1 MSHINFNK
9 NILGSIMDPASLAM
23 GHQIRFAGQTGQRY
37 NLKPLSHQ
45 NFAGEIPSRWG
56 NFALGIQTF
65 GVKQYKES
73 TFSLAYGRRIKQKL
87 LGGVTVNMYSLS
99 IPNYGSATTVGI
111 SLAWQVNLND
121 NIRWGTILHNING
134 PTIGKSKDPLPQLIL
149 SALSFHPTK
158 KISIQIEWEQDTA
171 FAGHLKT
178 GFSFQPKDWLSL
190 HTGFISGTGQVTGA
204 IGVNFHQVNINYA
217 MANHP
222 QLGPSHWMG
231 FSIPLGQ

>member
-1 MSHINFNK
+1 
-9 NILGSIMDPASLAM
+9 MDPASLAM

-222 QLGPSHWMG
+222 QLGLSHWMG